1 MKIKPGVIWFTGLS
15 GAGKTTLA
23 KALIADLKKNNVNP
37 IFLDGDEVRSLFQNH
52 GFDKMARQ
60 KHNIE
65 IGKMASFFEKQ
76 GHLVIVSLISPYA
89 AVRNEVRQFCENYTE
104 IYVATSLKTCIERDT
119 KGLYQK
125 AINGEILEFTGISAP
140 FEAPTKPEVELN
152 TENHTVNECIKI
164 ILEKIKNIKNMYKI
178 NTENILFTQ
187 LGEEGVVYD
196 IENNE
201 YQSLNE
207 TSFKILKSIE
217 NGLTEDE
224 ILNELL
230 EEYEIEEDECRSEIK
245 EVIEEFLEKNIISN
259 Q

>member
-1 MKIKPGVIWFTGLS
+1 
-15 GAGKTTLA
+15 
-23 KALIADLKKNNVNP
+23 
-37 IFLDGDEVRSLFQNH
+37 
-52 GFDKMARQ
+52 
-60 KHNIE
+60 
-65 IGKMASFFEKQ
+65 
-76 GHLVIVSLISPYA
+76 
-89 AVRNEVRQFCENYTE
+89 
-104 IYVATSLKTCIERDT
+104 
-119 KGLYQK
+119 
-125 AINGEILEFTGISAP
+125 
-140 FEAPTKPEVELN
+140 
-152 TENHTVNECIKI
+152 
-164 ILEKIKNIKNMYKI
+164 MYKI

-224 ILNELL
+224 ILSELL

>member
-1 MKIKPGVIWFTGLS
+1 
-15 GAGKTTLA
+15 
-23 KALIADLKKNNVNP
+23 
-37 IFLDGDEVRSLFQNH
+37 
-52 GFDKMARQ
+52 
-60 KHNIE
+60 
-65 IGKMASFFEKQ
+65 
-76 GHLVIVSLISPYA
+76 
-89 AVRNEVRQFCENYTE
+89 
-104 IYVATSLKTCIERDT
+104 
-119 KGLYQK
+119 
-125 AINGEILEFTGISAP
+125 
-140 FEAPTKPEVELN
+140 
-152 TENHTVNECIKI
+152 
-164 ILEKIKNIKNMYKI
+164 MYKI

-224 ILNELL
+224 ILSELL
-230 EEYEIEEDECRSEIK
+230 EEYEIEEEECRSEIK